1 MNANIHIKTDARLES
16 ENSVL
21 REYGIDP
28 KTATKQEKEHA
39 ETVAARLGAF
49 ECMIRKDG

>member
-1 MNANIHIKTDARLES
+1 MNANIHIKTDARIES
-16 ENSVL
+16 ESRVL

-28 KTATKQEKEHA
+28 KKATKQDREHA